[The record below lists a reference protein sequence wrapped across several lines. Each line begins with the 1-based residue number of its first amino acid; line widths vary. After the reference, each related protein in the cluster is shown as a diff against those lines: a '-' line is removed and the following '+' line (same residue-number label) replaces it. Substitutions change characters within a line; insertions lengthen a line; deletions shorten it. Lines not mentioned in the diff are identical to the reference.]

1 MKLKYTL
8 QVCTNYSYGT
18 LFLKHWGQIAV
29 EVTGK
34 QRNND
39 IELEFPASYTFYY
52 KKPLKIQRLNSTYR
66 TNKRQRG

>member
-1 MKLKYTL
+1 M
-8 QVCTNYSYGT
+8 
-18 LFLKHWGQIAV
+18 

-39 IELEFPASYTFYY
+39 IELEFSASYTFYY

-66 TNKRQRG
+66 TNKRQRIKVISGCVNNVSFGI